1 MNADKMD
8 LLTER
13 VIGAVFEVSN
23 TLGTG
28 FLEKVYQR
36 ALLRELG
43 LRGIKATSEASLKV
57 TYKGYS
63 VGEYF
68 TDILVEDLV
77 MLELKC
83 VDRLA
88 SILFA

>member
-36 ALLRELG
+36 ALLKELG
-43 LRGIKATSEASLKV
+43 LRGIKAKSEVSLKV
-57 TYKGYS
+57 SYKGFS

-68 TDILVEDLV
+68 TDN
-77 MLELKC
+77 
-83 VDRLA
+83 R
-88 SILFA
+88 